1 MWGLMFQTLRS
12 PIDMLKMHYGKWNSK
27 GLGTLCSLKSSIS
40 FLILRIFIDVPAS
53 QHFK

>member
-1 MWGLMFQTLRS
+1 MWGLMFQSLRS
-12 PIDMLKMHYGKWNSK
+12 LIDMLKMHYGKRKSK
-27 GLGTLCSLKSSIS
+27 GLGTLCSLKSSTT

>member
-1 MWGLMFQTLRS
+1 MVSDVSVFKKS
-12 PIDMLKMHYGKWNSK
+12 DILKMYYGKMNSQ
-27 GLGTLCSLKSSIS
+27 GLGTLCSLKSSTT